1 MGGWCM
7 SSVNMGWSTMPT
19 RVTECCAVGWLRPLI
34 AWCAILPGIWST
46 WRTSPTLPCVRWP
59 IQKKAKEAGFPAANC
74 LYCHN
79 EKLPVKGKT
88 VTHNERGTFLVHQK
102 EVKKAKE
109 VDVAWLKDFVE
120 AKK

>member
-1 MGGWCM
+1 M
-7 SSVNMGWSTMPT
+7 SKPLAGVFAAFLVFAVAVPSQATM
-19 RVTECCAVGWLRPLI
+19 
-34 AWCAILPGIWST
+34 
-46 WRTSPTLPCVRWP
+46 P